1 MGLCMVMGG
10 SGAGKTEYIY
20 RKIIELS
27 MKEPDGRFFVVTPE
41 QATMQAQKEIVRLHP
56 NHGTMN
62 IDVVSFER
70 LAYRIFSEL
79 SIPQPEVLDDTGKN
93 MILRKLAGE
102 KKDELTMFSSHL
114 NRPGFIGEI
123 KSMLSE
129 LYQYGATPED
139 LKIQSDNMGMLLE
152 LCAAGKGACIS
163 PLNLAMSSLSP
174 EQRKKMRIIH
184 LGRSAKY
191 KTRFG
196 ALEQPYQWKAI
207 RNFMDAA
214 NAALTRT
221 GTTT

>member
-123 KSMLSE
+123 KS
-129 LYQYGATPED
+129 
-139 LKIQSDNMGMLLE
+139 KI
-152 LCAAGKGACIS
+152 
-163 PLNLAMSSLSP
+163 
-174 EQRKKMRIIH
+174 
-184 LGRSAKY
+184 GRAHV
-191 KTRFG
+191 
-196 ALEQPYQWKAI
+196 
-207 RNFMDAA
+207 
-214 NAALTRT
+214 
-221 GTTT
+221 